1 MSHHLLATLALAG
14 GMALAGVAFGIVY
27 FAALRRSVSLYC
39 AGRGRLGPLALTL
52 GRLAA
57 AALLLGLAAGLG
69 ALPLLASL
77 LGFLVTRVVALRA
90 VSKEG

>member
-1 MSHHLLATLALAG
+1 MTRDLLATLALAG

-27 FAALRRSVSLYC
+27 FTALRRSVSLYC
-39 AGRGRLGPLALTL
+39 EGRGRLGPVALTL

-69 ALPLLASL
+69 AVPLLASF
-77 LGFLVTRVVALRA
+77 LGFFAARVIALRA
-90 VSKEG
+90 ISKKG